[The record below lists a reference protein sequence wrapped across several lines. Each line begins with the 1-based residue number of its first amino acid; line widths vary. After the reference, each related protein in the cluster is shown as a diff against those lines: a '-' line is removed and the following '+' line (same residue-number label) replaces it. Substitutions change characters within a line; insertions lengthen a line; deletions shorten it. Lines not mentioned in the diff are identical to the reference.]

1 MFLGLLTLLTAL
13 VISSVAVYYSV
24 SGLAAIFAGA
34 AIPIIIMGT
43 ALEVGKLVVATWLHY
58 HWKKSPLLLRSYFI
72 IATFILMLI
81 TSMGIFGFLSRA
93 HIEQGAPIGDV
104 NSQIEIIDQKIAA
117 KKGDIEQAKTA
128 TKNLDDVVAQY
139 LLKGKDEKSVAAAN
153 NARKSQQKER
163 DKLAKQIDDDQNS
176 INKLNEEKL
185 PLTQKVHKIETEV
198 GPIKYI
204 AAFIYGNNPGQD
216 LLEKAVTW
224 VIMIIIF
231 VFDPM
236 AVLLLIASQISF
248 KQALEA
254 RRDKKLAREE
264 KKEPILETKKEET
277 NAPQHEPDDVRY
289 SSQPEP
295 VIDEPVVVPPVVE
308 TNVQNIETLAVFTIP
323 PVVDADHQE
332 PKEQIIDTIAEKKDV
347 VIPNDVI
354 MPDNAGI
361 LLEQALFTPY
371 NQLSDR
377 IVVENTEAET
387 YVQNSEQSEDSLWQR
402 VQRNRKIFKP
412 EDILQREFE
421 LNSFKDID
429 LSNQDQTDP
438 EIQSLIKYVESV
450 KLKQMRL
457 DDIPIYYREKLADLI
472 TRG

>member
-34 AIPIIIMGT
+34 ALPIIIMGT
-43 ALEVGKLVVATWLHY
+43 ALEIGKLVVATWLHY
-58 HWKKSPLLLRSYFI
+58 NWKTSPLLLRSYFI

-104 NSQIEIIDQKIAA
+104 SAQIEIIDQKITA
-117 KKGDIEQAKTA
+117 KKSDIEQAKTA
-128 TKNLDDVVAQY
+128 TKNLDDVVSQY

-153 NARKSQQKER
+153 NARKGQQKER
-163 DKLAKQIDDDQNS
+163 DKLAKQIDDDQTS
-176 INKLNEEKL
+176 INKLNEDKL

-236 AVLLLIASQISF
+236 AVLLLIASQISMS
-248 KQALEA
+248 QAMAA
-254 RRDKKLAREE
+254 RKAKKLPKEIKIEPVVEIPPQPEQE
-264 KKEPILETKKEET
+264 KTD
-277 NAPQHEPDDVRY
+277 AVHDEPDDVKH

-295 VIDEPVVVPPVVE
+295 AVDEPVVVPPVIKAD
-308 TNVQNIETLAVFTIP
+308 VQNIEKLAVFTIP
-323 PVVDADHQE
+323 PVADALKTE
-332 PKEQIIDTIAEKKDV
+332 EGV
-347 VIPNDVI
+347 
-354 MPDNAGI
+354 

-371 NQLSDR
+371 SKLSDP
-377 IVVENTEAET
+377 IKVDDVLAES
-387 YVQNSEQSEDSLWQR
+387 YVQNGEQSEESLWQR
-402 VQRNRKIFKP
+402 VQKNRKLFKASDVL
-412 EDILQREFE
+412 EREFE
-421 LNSFKDID
+421 LNGFRDID
-429 LSNQDQTDP
+429 LSDQDLTDP
-438 EIQSLIKYVESV
+438 EIQTLIKYVEAV

-457 DDIPIYYREKLADLI
+457 ADIPSEYKEKLVDLI
-472 TRG
+472 TSE